1 VYIRGK
7 NHSVYNAVLLA
18 GKWPYVR
25 RVYLVL
31 LNPMYDYSW
40 PKLCIYIHHIWPYI
54 RRFSCQKY
62 HIYTVCI
69 WSGQPCVRP
78 IPAGGPLCRSGRRPR
93 YTARSCPSTE
103 RKWSNTKSTLP
114 HATSRQVTRYIQ
126 ASHTLHLGKSHVTS
140 RQATRYIQASHTL
153 HPGKSHVTSRQ
164 VTRYIQASHTLHPGK
179 SHVTSRHVRTNC
191 STLFWNGSAPH
202 TTSRQSKL
210 KESKLTQLFA
220 AQFFEAAHFAACYIH
235 DESKLKQDVTAHCMV
250 RPGKSK

>member
-1 VYIRGK
+1 MYIRGK

-126 ASHTLHLGKSHVTS
+126 ASHTLH
-140 RQATRYIQASHTL
+140 
-153 HPGKSHVTSRQ
+153 
-164 VTRYIQASHTLHPGK
+164 PGK